1 MKKALFI
8 LSFLL
13 FAATISA
20 QINPAD
26 STVQVVTYWDKKE
39 AHTYNMTYEKIKVKG
54 TDSIVNQKVSYTVD
68 IKVVD
73 STAKS
78 YTIEW
83 KYRDYVLNGADQ
95 KRLEET
101 GASKILGLF
110 QGQEVRFKTDENG
123 SFTELLNWREI
134 KKRQEESIKLLVKGA
149 KLPKEIKNVLDK
161 LNSKE
166 TIQNYVLKDVM
177 QFHNFYGIALSLGK
191 PVEQQLDAGTALT
204 GPLKSETSLFLEE
217 IDFENREYIVKF
229 LQSFEGE
236 DLNKVLGTVL
246 GELFPDL
253 ASKADMSKIKL
264 DSMDDYYGAL
274 MHDTGW
280 PVSSYY
286 ERVIRIG
293 ENQSV
298 ERRTIEF
305 VE

>member
-1 MKKALFI
+1 MKLLI
-8 LSFLL
+8 LSMLL
-13 FAATISA
+13 IGSYASA
-20 QINPAD
+20 QINAAD
-26 STVQVVTYWDKKE
+26 STVQVVAYWNKNDV
-39 AHTYNMTYEKIKVKG
+39 HTYNMSYEKIKVKG
-54 TDSIVNQKVSYTVD
+54 TDSIVNQKITYRVD

-78 YTIEW
+78 YTVEW

-95 KRLEET
+95 KKLVES

-110 QGQEVRFKTDENG
+110 QGQVVRFKTDENG

-134 KKRQEESIKLLVKGA
+134 KKRQEESIKLLIKGN
-149 KLPKEIKNVLDK
+149 KLPKEIKNALDK
-161 LNSKE
+161 LSTKE
-166 TIQNYVLKDVM
+166 TIQDYALKDVM
-177 QFHNFYGIALSLGK
+177 QFHTFYGIALDLGK
-191 PVEQQLDAGTALT
+191 PVEQQIDAGTALT
-204 GPLKSETSLFLEE
+204 GPVKSETSLFLEE
-217 IDFENREYIVKF
+217 IDFENSEYVLKF

-236 DLNKVLGTVL
+236 DLNKVVGTVL

-253 ASKADMSKIKL
+253 ASKTDMSKIKL
-264 DSMDDYYGAL
+264 DNMDDFYGTVI
-274 MHDTGW
+274 HDTGW

-293 ENQSV
+293 ENQSI